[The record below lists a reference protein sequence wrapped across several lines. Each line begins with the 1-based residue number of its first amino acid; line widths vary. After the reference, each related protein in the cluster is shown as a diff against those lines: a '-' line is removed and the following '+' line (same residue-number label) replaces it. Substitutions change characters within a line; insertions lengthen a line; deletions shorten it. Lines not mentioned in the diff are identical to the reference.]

1 MAQHPV
7 LSFDT
12 HAAVVSLVDSGM
24 PERQAETVV
33 RLQVRLIEQH
43 FATKADVD
51 TVNSTVES
59 ARQDST
65 DKIES
70 ARQELTDK
78 IESVRQELNG
88 KIESVRQE
96 LNGKIES
103 VQQEL
108 NGKIESLRQEVNGK
122 IESLRQEVK
131 ADLASLKSELIKW
144 MIGTNLA
151 FATLLIAA
159 IKVL

>member
-59 ARQDST
+59 VGQDVTDRIESTRQDCT

-70 ARQELTDK
+70 LRQEVNDK
-78 IESVRQELNG
+78 IESLRQE
-88 KIESVRQE
+88 VD
-96 LNGKIES
+96 
-103 VQQEL
+103 
-108 NGKIESLRQEVNGK
+108 GKIESLRQEVNGK